1 MTIDDFYDLLQ
12 RLRIRH
18 DRTNSYIFLD
28 HKDCTGGN
36 IIGACVV
43 FKRTIHKQTIVLKV
57 NFWCRSPEMD
67 EVRMHCILNGIE
79 VLGHVYARDPSPLE
93 KQLYEK
99 GRYRDNRAKFK

>member
-1 MTIDDFYDLLQ
+1 MTADEFYDLLQ

-18 DRTNSYIFLD
+18 NRKSNYIFLD

-36 IIGACVV
+36 IIGAYVA

-67 EVRMHCILNGIE
+67 EVRMHCMLHGIE
-79 VLGHVYARDPSPLE
+79 VLGYVYTRDPCPLE
-93 KQLYEK
+93 KKHYEK
-99 GRYRDNRAKFK
+99 GRYRDNRANFK